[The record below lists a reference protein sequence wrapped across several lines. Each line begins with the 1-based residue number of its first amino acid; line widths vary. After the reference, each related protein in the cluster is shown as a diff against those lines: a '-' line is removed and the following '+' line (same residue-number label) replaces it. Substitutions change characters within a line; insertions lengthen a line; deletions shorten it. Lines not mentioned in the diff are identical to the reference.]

1 MGLIVQIVALGQDSR
16 LYQKLV
22 RETGIASNMQ
32 AGINMLGNMY
42 NYRGPMLWTVGFVHD
57 PTKSRE
63 EITAA
68 LDSVIDDVR
77 TKPVSAEEIE
87 RARTKIRSSLYNLAD
102 PSTRFGLVD
111 LLAVG
116 AMWEDDPKWVN
127 RLEAGFDKVT
137 PALIQSTAR
146 EYLRPT
152 NRSIL
157 LVEPAPQAAAAPATG
172 AKQ

>member
-1 MGLIVQIVALGQDSR
+1 
-16 LYQKLV
+16 
-22 RETGIASNMQ
+22 
-32 AGINMLGNMY
+32 MLGNMY
-42 NYRGPMLWTVGFVHD
+42 NYRGPMLWTVAFIHD

-68 LDSVIDDVR
+68 LDSVIEDVR
-77 TKPVSAEEIE
+77 MKPVSAGELE

-116 AMWEDDPKWVN
+116 AMWENDPKWVN
-127 RLEAGFDKVT
+127 TLEAGFNKVT
-137 PALIQSTAR
+137 PQLIQATAR

-152 NRSIL
+152 NRSV
-157 LVEPAPQAAAAPATG
+157 LVIQPAPAAATTPATG